1 MGTWHAWRG
10 RWALLAAG
18 SIGLMGAV
26 GSAQPSSTSKET
38 PPPLK
43 VGDGTATACVVA
55 KLRWN
60 HTGIRVEKD
69 GQYLIEAEGTWWDAR
84 YRHGPGGGE
93 SPNALLR
100 MFERFRRF
108 KTAPWFELICAL
120 DSRQDT
126 AVRVGCR
133 KVYEAKEGGELTCYA
148 NDVWL
153 FYFNNTGQ
161 IEIKV
166 TRTR

>member
-1 MGTWHAWRG
+1 
-10 RWALLAAG
+10 
-18 SIGLMGAV
+18 MGAV
-26 GSAQPSSTSKET
+26 GSAQPCSTPKGT
-38 PPPLK
+38 PPSLK
-43 VGDGTATACVVA
+43 VSDGAATSCVVA

-69 GQYLIEAEGTWWDAR
+69 GQYLIEAQGTWWDAR

-93 SPNALLR
+93 SPNALLGIL
-100 MFERFRRF
+100 ERYRRVP
-108 KTAPWFELICAL
+108 KAPWFELICAL

-133 KVYEAKEGGELTCYA
+133 KEYEAKECGELTCYA
-148 NDVWL
+148 NDAWL

-166 TRTR
+166 TRIR